1 MRVGNLIH
9 LGLPI
14 GNQKHIEEFFCEKFK
29 KVEKSF
35 YSLSSVGCNSKGL
48 NYFIVSNIY
57 KKFCQ
62 SIFYYGLET
71 NYIRKDCLKK
81 LDLRQSILIK
91 NIFGLS
97 KYSKTTPLL
106 KALNIK
112 SIVQLYEEYKILFL
126 KQIRMNSMT
135 NDIYKWLLEKYKN
148 DMKPARESYF
158 NILIGVCNKYGI
170 DSNRINVKIALE
182 TITNEYTVA
191 DYGLTDSIKFLI
203 SKSGS
208 SEFDKVARNM
218 LKLLLNVNFYT

>member
-1 MRVGNLIH
+1 MSILQICTYILKLCENYSAKWKLIFNVAKCNWYLHGKSIISDAKFTLNENHIKRVGNLIH
-9 LGLPI
+9 LGPPI

-71 NYIRKDCLKK
+71 NYFRKDCLKK
-81 LDLRQSILIK
+81 LDLRQSIFIK

-112 SIVQLYEEYKILFL
+112 SKVQLYIKANKNEL
-126 KQIRMNSMT
+126 
-135 NDIYKWLLEKYKN
+135 DEK
-148 DMKPARESYF
+148 
-158 NILIGVCNKYGI
+158 
-170 DSNRINVKIALE
+170 
-182 TITNEYTVA
+182 
-191 DYGLTDSIKFLI
+191 
-203 SKSGS
+203 
-208 SEFDKVARNM
+208 
-218 LKLLLNVNFYT
+218 